1 MCNASKAHIARRLL
15 KYLAER
21 QDAED
26 TLDGIVEWWLVKQR
40 LIEQRA
46 AVRDALDGLVREGM
60 LVSRD
65 GPDARTFYSLNRG
78 RAGDISSYL
87 DTHHD

>member
-40 LIEQRA
+40 LIEQTA
-46 AVRDALDGLVREGM
+46 AVREALDELVREGM
-60 LVSRD
+60 LVSRG